1 MTILCC
7 TLILPKFVSVMSSS
21 WFCFVYILGSFP
33 WVMAVT
39 ICKYQA
45 QQTKSQVFSQELIC
59 MPIIPLNRAIRYL
72 IFQSA
77 VHCSFCCPFVFDFVC
92 CFGQRSCDEDNKL
105 PLLKALTTSLAES
118 NQLNIA
124 TTEQLDLNL
133 FLLSLIV
140 CIILPSS
147 LLTRY

>member
-1 MTILCC
+1 
-7 TLILPKFVSVMSSS
+7 
-21 WFCFVYILGSFP
+21 
-33 WVMAVT
+33 
-39 ICKYQA
+39 
-45 QQTKSQVFSQELIC
+45 

-124 TTEQLDLNL
+124 TTEQL
-133 FLLSLIV
+133 
-140 CIILPSS
+140 CIFVQS
-147 LLTRY
+147 LLLLLTSTRSVWISGSIDA

>member
-1 MTILCC
+1 
-7 TLILPKFVSVMSSS
+7 
-21 WFCFVYILGSFP
+21 
-33 WVMAVT
+33 MAVT
-39 ICKYQA
+39 IPNIQA

-140 CIILPSS
+140 CIFLPSS